1 MPILY
6 LLASCSPKVTSTMAK
21 SYPSLPSEAPV
32 KVFYKEDIPAGSE
45 EIGKV
50 RVSDTGFS
58 TGCDSLTVISKIKNE
73 ARKAGGNAVL
83 IIEHKKPSVW
93 GSSCH
98 QMTAMVL
105 NVSDLSAPTLAK
117 DNSEESPTPVLL
129 SESRM
134 LPRFNLAING
144 GYGWRTA
151 KLADGIEGLEKEYAE
166 KLMSGFVWNASA
178 NYYFNDNY
186 GIGMSYSSYS
196 ASNSSPAYTQEGET
210 GTFKTND
217 MITYV
222 GPAFLMR
229 YSQNQKW
236 IFNMSLGIG
245 YIGYSSDS
253 KFNRESVKLTGGTVG
268 FETSIGG
275 EYKFSKNWGVGA
287 TLSTNSGLLNSI
299 TVNENGSER
308 NVKLGKDEKEGLG
321 QIRIAVGF
329 RYYIW

>member
-21 SYPSLPSEAPV
+21 SYPSLPSETPV

-134 LPRFNLAING
+134 LPRFNLAVNG

-151 KLADGIEGLEKEYAE
+151 KLADGIEGLEKDYLK

-186 GIGMSYSSYS
+186 GLGLSYS
-196 ASNSSPAYTQEGET
+196 AYSASTSLYDLKSN
-210 GTFKTND
+210 D
-217 MITYV
+217 LITYV

-229 YSQNQKW
+229 FSQNQKW
-236 IFNMSLGIG
+236 IFNMSLGVG
-245 YIGYSSDS
+245 YIGYSSTHKS
-253 KFNRESVKLTGGTVG
+253 NGENLKLTGGTVG

-287 TLSTNSGLLNSI
+287 TLSTNSGLLNSM
-299 TVNENGSER
+299 TVNKNGY
-308 NVKLGKDEKEGLG
+308 KQKIDLGKDEKEGLG

>member
-1 MPILY
+1 MPILC

-21 SYPSLPSEAPV
+21 TYPSLPPETPV
-32 KVFYKEDIPAGSE
+32 KVFYKVDVPAGSE
-45 EIGKV
+45 EIGQI

-58 TGCDSLTVISKIKNE
+58 TGCDSLTVINKIKN
-73 ARKAGGNAVL
+73 AALKAGGNAVL
-83 IIEHKKPSVW
+83 ITEHKKPSIW

-105 NVSDLSAPTLAK
+105 NVSDFSGVTLAN
-117 DNSEESPTPVLL
+117 DNSEESPTPLIL
-129 SESRM
+129 SESKM

-151 KLADGIEGLEKEYAE
+151 KLVDGVEGLEKDYLK

-186 GIGMSYSSYS
+186 GLGLSYS
-196 ASNSSPAYTQEGET
+196 AYSASTSLYNLKSN
-210 GTFKTND
+210 D
-217 MITYV
+217 LITYV

-229 YSQNQKW
+229 FSQNQKW

-245 YIGYSSDS
+245 YIGYSSTHKSNGD
-253 KFNRESVKLTGGTVG
+253 NLKLTGGTVG
-268 FETSIGG
+268 FETAIGA
-275 EYKFSKNWGVGA
+275 EYKFSQNWGVGA
-287 TLSTNSGLLNSI
+287 TLSTNSGLLNSM
-299 TVNENGSER
+299 TVDENGYKRTIEFD
-308 NVKLGKDEKEGLG
+308 KDEKEGLG

-329 RYYIW
+329 RYYIK

>member
-1 MPILY
+1 MKKLILLTPVLC
-6 LLASCSPKVTSTMAK
+6 LLASCSPKVTSTM
-21 SYPSLPSEAPV
+21 YDFHPSLPPETPV
-32 KVFYKEDIPAGSE
+32 KVFYKEDLPTGSK
-45 EIGKV
+45 EIGQV

-83 IIEHKKPSVW
+83 ITEHKKPSIW

-105 NVSDLSAPTLAK
+105 TVSDLSAPTLAK

-129 SESRM
+129 SESKM

-151 KLADGIEGLEKEYAE
+151 KMADGIDGLEKDYLK

-186 GIGMSYSSYS
+186 GLGLSYS
-196 ASNSSPAYTQEGET
+196 AYSASTSLNNLKS
-210 GTFKTND
+210 ND
-217 MITYV
+217 MITFV

-229 YSQNQKW
+229 FSQNQKW

-245 YIGYSSDS
+245 YIGYSSTHKSNGDQL
-253 KFNRESVKLTGGTVG
+253 KLTGGTVG
-268 FETSIGG
+268 FETAIGA
-275 EYKFSKNWGVGA
+275 EYKFSPSWGVGA

-308 NVKLGKDEKEGLG
+308 NIKLGKDEKEGLG

-329 RYYIW
+329 RYYIK